1 MPADRAKGAFPLL
14 AFCRPSRIIE
24 KLMPDDETGIPK
36 TGPMSSTRSASEN
49 ASGPQ
54 FILRALRYRN
64 YRLYFGGQ
72 GISLIGTWMQQVAM
86 SWLVYR
92 LTNSAVMLG
101 VVSFS
106 SQIPTFVLTPFGGLL
121 ADRKNRHRILLATQT
136 LAMLQAFALAALVLT
151 RSVEVWHIIV
161 LGIFS
166 GCVNAFD
173 IPTRQSFLL
182 DMIEKR
188 EDLSNAIAL
197 NSSLFNAARL
207 VGPSVA
213 GVVIAVAG
221 EGVCFLLNGLS
232 FLAVL
237 AALLAMRIRPQKI
250 EPKTANPLRGLRE
263 GVAYAFGFAPIR
275 SILLL
280 VALASVAGVPY
291 VALMP
296 VFARDVLHGGSHTQ
310 GFLMSAV
317 GLGALTGA
325 LFLAS
330 RKNVRGLGKIIAASA
345 ALFGAGLIIFSFSR
359 TLWLSLLAMSL
370 TGFGM
375 MVQMASS
382 NTVLQTLADD
392 DKRGRVISLYAT
404 AFIGMAPLGA
414 LLAGFVARHIG
425 APHTLMIGGLFCILG
440 ALLFARHLP
449 SWRQMVRPIYAQKG
463 IIPEIAEGLQSAA
476 GLTLPPKD

>member
-1 MPADRAKGAFPLL
+1 MASDQPT
-14 AFCRPSRIIE
+14 SNN
-24 KLMPDDETGIPK
+24 
-36 TGPMSSTRSASEN
+36 SS
-49 ASGPQ
+49 GVK
-54 FILRALRYRN
+54 FLLRALRYRN

-92 LTNSAVMLG
+92 MTNSAVMLG
-101 VVSFS
+101 VVSFA

-121 ADRKNRHRILLATQT
+121 ADRASRNRILLVTQT
-136 LAMLQAFALAALVLT
+136 LAMLQAFTLAILVLT
-151 RSVEVWHIIV
+151 NTVAVWHIIL
-161 LGIFS
+161 LGIFV
-166 GCVNAFD
+166 GCINAFD

-197 NSSLFNAARL
+197 NSSMFNAARL
-207 VGPSVA
+207 IGPSIA
-213 GVVIAVAG
+213 GAVIAVAG

-237 AALLAMRIRPQKI
+237 AALLAMKIQPQKI
-250 EPKTANPLRGLRE
+250 EPKTANPLQGLRE
-263 GVAYAFGFAPIR
+263 GIAYAFGFSPIR

-291 VALMP
+291 IALMP
-296 VFARDVLHGGSHTQ
+296 IFARDILHGGSHTQ

-345 ALFGAGLIIFSFSR
+345 GLFGAGLIIFSFSR
-359 TLWLSLLAMSL
+359 MLWLSLLAMAV

-414 LLAGFVARHIG
+414 LLAGFVARQIG
-425 APHTLMIGGLFCILG
+425 APMTLAIGGLFCILG
-440 ALLFARHLP
+440 ALLFTRHLP
-449 SWRQMVRPIYAQKG
+449 SWRQMVRPVYAQKG
-463 IIPEIAEGLQSAA
+463 IIPEIAEGLRAA
-476 GLTLPPKD
+476 TGMTPPPKS